1 MVEERKI
8 MQKLHILNGDFALK
22 IWQECGFSGAS
33 MVWKETYIEG
43 PLPQTDDLHVFRTA
57 RAEFLSH
64 FAEISGLGTERL
76 YRHLQKMD
84 DAVLSSSSLMLWFDS
99 CIFDQT
105 QLMRILYLLTLRQD
119 ELPTVFLYC
128 CPGNCLAAED
138 FQRGKTEK
146 IRLTSKDFQL
156 ASRAWHA
163 FQEKDREK
171 MLSLVETEDFERLG
185 AMKKALLR
193 CAEDIPD
200 SLGLNRTRRQILQL
214 VAEGCGSFIEIFKGL
229 DRFEEL
235 PFLGDTAC
243 QRHLDFLVQN
253 GFIKREN
260 DCYKI
265 AE

>member
-1 MVEERKI
+1 
-8 MQKLHILNGDFALK
+8 MQELHVLNGDFALK
-22 IWQECGFSGAS
+22 IWQECGFSGDGL
-33 MVWKETYIEG
+33 VWKETYIEG
-43 PLPQTDDLHVFRTA
+43 PLPLTDDLHIFRTA

-64 FAEISGLGTERL
+64 FAEISGLCTERL

-84 DAVLSSSSLMLWFDS
+84 DAVLSLSGNSSLMLWFDS

-105 QLMRILYLLTLRQD
+105 LLMRILYLLTRRQD
-119 ELPTVFLYC
+119 ELPTVFLSC
-128 CPGNCLAAED
+128 CPGNCLTAED

-146 IRLTSKDFQL
+146 LRLTAEDFRL
-156 ASRAWHA
+156 AACAWRA
-163 FQEKDREK
+163 FQSQDREK
-171 MLSLVETEDFERLG
+171 MLFLAQTENFERLP

-200 SLGLNRTRRQILQL
+200 SSGLNRTRRQILTL
-214 VAEGCGSFIEIFKGL
+214 VAEGYSEFTEIFKGL

-243 QRHLDFLVQN
+243 LRHLDFLLEN

-260 DCYKI
+260 GCFKI

>member
-1 MVEERKI
+1 
-8 MQKLHILNGDFALK
+8 
-22 IWQECGFSGAS
+22 
-33 MVWKETYIEG
+33 
-43 PLPQTDDLHVFRTA
+43 
-57 RAEFLSH
+57 
-64 FAEISGLGTERL
+64 
-76 YRHLQKMD
+76 
-84 DAVLSSSSLMLWFDS
+84 
-99 CIFDQT
+99 
-105 QLMRILYLLTLRQD
+105 
-119 ELPTVFLYC
+119 
-128 CPGNCLAAED
+128 
-138 FQRGKTEK
+138 
-146 IRLTSKDFQL
+146 
-156 ASRAWHA
+156 
-163 FQEKDREK
+163 
-171 MLSLVETEDFERLG
+171 MLSLVEKEDFERLG

-243 QRHLDFLVQN
+243 QRHLDFLLES

>member
-1 MVEERKI
+1 MQERI
-8 MQKLHILNGDFALK
+8 FMQELHILNGDFALK
-22 IWQECGFSGAS
+22 IWQESGFSGES
-33 MVWKETYIEG
+33 LVWKETYIEG
-43 PLPQTDDLHVFRTA
+43 PLPLTDDLHIFRTA

-64 FAEISGLGTERL
+64 FAEVSGLETERL

-84 DAVLSSSSLMLWFDS
+84 DAVLNFSGSLTLWFDS

-105 QLMRILYLLTLRQD
+105 LLMRILSLLTLRCD
-119 ELPTVFLYC
+119 ELPAVFLYC
-128 CPGNCLAAED
+128 CPGNCLTAED

-156 ASRAWHA
+156 ASRTWYA
-163 FQEKDREK
+163 FKEQDREK
-171 MLSLVETEDFERLG
+171 MIFLAQTGDFERLP

-193 CAEDIPD
+193 CADEIPD
-200 SLGLNRTRRQILQL
+200 SSGLNRTRRQILKL
-214 VAEGCGSFIEIFKGL
+214 AAEGCGSFIEIFKGL

-243 QRHLDFLVQN
+243 LRHLDFLTEN
-253 GFIKREN
+253 GFLVREN